1 MIVIPAIDI
10 INGSCVRL
18 TRGDYNLKKKYFSNP
33 LKAAQQWKDKGA
45 SWLHIVDLDGA
56 RIGTVKNLNIAEK
69 IKQNIDIK
77 IQYGGGIRDIGIL
90 KEVLESGVDRAVLGT
105 KVIEDK
111 QFLKTV
117 IEDFKNKTI
126 LSLDYGKDGLIFK
139 DGWQKGTEIKL
150 FDFAKELEVLGVKE
164 IIITDIL
171 RDGTLKGS
179 NFKFIKKLLENLSLE
194 IIVAGG
200 ISTISD
206 ITNIKKLEKKGIKGI
221 IIGKALY
228 EGKIDLK
235 KAIEIGTGQ

>member
-1 MIVIPAIDI
+1 
-10 INGSCVRL
+10 
-18 TRGDYNLKKKYFSNP
+18 
-33 LKAAQQWKDKGA
+33 
-45 SWLHIVDLDGA
+45 
-56 RIGTVKNLNIAEK
+56 
-69 IKQNIDIK
+69 
-77 IQYGGGIRDIGIL
+77 
-90 KEVLESGVDRAVLGT
+90 GT
-105 KVIEDK
+105 KAIEDK

-164 IIITDIL
+164 IIITDIS

-200 ISTISD
+200 ISTIGD

-235 KAIEIGTGQ
+235 KAIKIGIGQ